1 MASATT
7 TSCNSERIST
17 VIARDN
23 KTIVEPR
30 DPITPFLK
38 WAGGKRWLAA
48 TLAAEIGP
56 VRGKYIEPFL
66 GSAAVYFYLAPAQA
80 ILCDAND
87 DLIETYR
94 VVKRAWRIL
103 VEKLSSHHRRHSH
116 SYYYKIRSEIPG
128 DKIESAAR
136 FIYLNRTC
144 WNGLYR
150 VNLKGTFN
158 VPIGTKSDVLMKSD
172 DFQRAAT
179 LLKGA
184 TLMASDFE
192 LAIAEAHAGDVIFA
206 DPPYTV
212 RHKFNGF
219 IKYNEN
225 LFSWNDQL
233 RLKDA
238 LKEAKQRG
246 ARIYLTN
253 ADHESIRDLYGRDF
267 EMRELTRYSAISG
280 TAVTRG
286 NFSELLITC

>member
-1 MASATT
+1 M
-7 TSCNSERIST
+7 
-17 VIARDN
+17 IAHDN
-23 KTIVEPR
+23 KTLVKPR

-48 TLAAEIGP
+48 TLAAEIGT

-66 GSAAVYFYLAPAQA
+66 GSAAVYFYLAPTQA

-103 VEKLSSHHRRHSH
+103 VEKLSNHHRRHSP
-116 SYYYKIRSEIPG
+116 SYYYKIRDEFPS

-150 VNLKGTFN
+150 VNLNGTFN
-158 VPIGTKSDVLMKSD
+158 VPIGTKTDVLMKSD
-172 DFQRAAT
+172 DFQRAAK

-267 EMRELTRYSAISG
+267 EVKELTRYSAISG

-286 NFSELLITC
+286 NFSELLIA